1 MKRIAPV
8 ILITLFSLI
17 VPQQSV
23 AASQAK
29 AGAKCTKVNSTQTV
43 AGKRFTCTKSGSKLI
58 WNKGVSVIRPTAPTP
73 IPAPSSPAPIAAPIP
88 AASSAPISITRL
100 ISGVQNATGK
110 IHYVNNLPRSKRIIR
125 WPNQNSFGRPD
136 KIIIVYE
143 NMSREA
149 PPCDLS
155 QALCQGPTR
164 VDTNVYFKVINDGA
178 TEVFTLDDLRIDS
191 EYNFGVY
198 SVIGQLSESE
208 ILRLARPQFFLA
220 QSSGLVPDAPTGITV
235 GATPGN
241 LKITSS
247 TPIEE
252 GFKLLI
258 IVIGGKF
265 GTSTT
270 VATLTAPQEILVP
283 APNGYYQITS
293 RMVSPSG
300 INGNPGQLFE
310 VTVK

>member
-1 MKRIAPV
+1 MKTIAP
-8 ILITLFSLI
+8 IIMLTLFSLI
-17 VPQQSV
+17 IPQQSV

-29 AGAKCTKVNSTQTV
+29 AGAKCKKANSTQTV
-43 AGKRFTCTKSGSKLI
+43 GGKKFTCIKSGSKLV
-58 WNKGVSVIRPTAPTP
+58 WNRGSNVARPVVPIPSPIQPSPEPSPQAPSAPTT
-73 IPAPSSPAPIAAPIP
+73 
-88 AASSAPISITRL
+88 ITRQ
-100 ISGVQNATGK
+100 IFGVQNAIAK
-110 IHYVNNLPRSKRIIR
+110 VHYVNNLPRAKRIIR
-125 WPNQNSFGRPD
+125 WPNQNDFGRPE
-136 KIIIVYE
+136 KIVIVYE
-143 NMSREA
+143 NMRREA

-164 VDTNVYFKVINDGA
+164 VDTKVYFKAINDGS
-178 TEVFTLDDLRIDS
+178 TEVFTLEDLQLDS

-198 SVIGQLSESE
+198 AVIGEVSESE

-235 GATPGN
+235 GTTPGN

-247 TPIEE
+247 APIED
-252 GFKLLI
+252 GYKLLI
-258 IVIGGKF
+258 LVIGGKF

-310 VTVK
+310 VTVT